1 MEMNFA
7 RHICQYLRMQG
18 SSVLHKHLFVGN
30 SNPSEG
36 PETYILQVVVTRGLQ
51 GSGKSM
57 WSKMLSQHAFQRID
71 STKYYPWVRIC
82 KDDLR
87 AMMGEYWV
95 KPREEYIDSCVKSMI
110 YGALMEGYCVV
121 FDGLG
126 MSEHVLAM
134 VRQACMDAAKDMW
147 ILRNTR
153 TKVELFYKDFKLD
166 IDTCIRNDQLGAKDG
181 YRRLIGAEVIKETSE
196 KYKDVLTTLK
206 SWDSAPYEVC
216 NWSYYKDNE
225 TLDGV
230 RWED

>member
-7 RHICQYLRMQG
+7 WHICKYLRMQG
-18 SSVLHKHLFVGN
+18 SVLHKHLFVGN

-36 PETYILQVVVTRGLQ
+36 PETHILQVVVTRGLQ

-57 WSKMLSQHAFQRID
+57 WSKQLSQHAFQRID

-87 AMMGEYWV
+87 TMMGEYWV
-95 KPREEYIDSCVKSMI
+95 KPREEYIDSCVKAMI

-126 MSEHVLAM
+126 MNEHVLAI
-134 VRQACMDAAKDMW
+134 VRQVCMDAAKDLW

-166 IDTCIRNDQLGAKDG
+166 IDACICNDQLGAKDG
-181 YRRLIGAEVIKETSE
+181 YRRLIGAEVIKETAE
-196 KYKDVLTTLK
+196 KYKDVLATLK

-216 NWSYYKDNE
+216 NWTYYNE
-225 TLDGV
+225 D
-230 RWED
+230 